1 MMPSD
6 AKPEQPSTYFVA
18 DRSNQDELNRIRIQ
32 DHMITTS
39 MGGVL
44 PEQPASATF
53 QRVLDIGC
61 GTGSW
66 LIELARTMP
75 AGTVL
80 VGVDASRT
88 YIEFARQQAAAAQV
102 SDRVEFHVADA
113 LRMLEFPTDFFD
125 LVNQRLAAGWLRT
138 WEWPKLLQEYQR
150 VTCPGGVVRIT
161 EPMWIPESTSPALT
175 RLFEL
180 FLQASYHAGHL
191 FTPASDGLINE
202 LAPLLQRH
210 GFQQVQTRVSSSR
223 YHAGTP
229 EQQVWAEDM
238 RLLFRTIVPFLRKW
252 IRVPENYEEIY
263 RQMLYEMQQP
273 DFEAEGGLLTAWGMT
288 EAQ

>member
-1 MMPSD
+1 MSSD

-32 DHMITTS
+32 DRMITTS

-66 LIELARTMP
+66 LVELARTMP
-75 AGTVL
+75 ASTVL

-88 YIEFARQQAAAAQV
+88 YIEFAREQATAAQV

-150 VTCPGGVVRIT
+150 VTRPGGVVRIT
-161 EPMWIPESTSPALT
+161 EPAWIPESTSPSLT

-202 LAPLLQRH
+202 LAPLLQKH

-229 EQQVWAEDM
+229 EQQLWAEDM

-263 RQMLYEMQQP
+263 QQMLYEMQQP
-273 DFEAEGGLLTAWGMT
+273 DFEAKGGLLTAWGMA
-288 EAQ
+288 EAR